1 MSENGEIY
9 TAGKNFTLPPALTGW
24 TNSTSV
30 PRMERTKMKYHP
42 ELWTPAQILLDNF
55 QEELSKCIEIGK
67 STCHSQTFRRM
78 QNHRNSDV
86 S

>member
-1 MSENGEIY
+1 MTDMYSIGNHDD
-9 TAGKNFTLPPALTGW
+9 TG
-24 TNSTSV
+24 TPIT
-30 PRMERTKMKYHP
+30 MERTKMKYHP

-78 QNHRNSDV
+78 QNHQNSDV